1 MDIHIVSYSFFYV
14 MLNLLQYLIFSE
26 YQHIT
31 NKTLKQVQGDVHLMI
46 HNGHSKEKILVQ

>member
-14 MLNLLQYLIFSE
+14 MLNLFQHLIFSE